1 MTIEEIWEKS
11 LSIIEEKVGSN
22 IFELWFRPIKPLH
35 IKEQQVTLEVPN
47 RFFKEWIEDYYPI
60 LVNEVIEKILGHPVT
75 LKYKISEKEAP
86 DIKRMEAKLENR
98 KTRLASRGIYL

>member
-22 IFELWFRPIKPLH
+22 IFELWFRPINPLQ

-60 LVNEVIEKILGHPVT
+60 
-75 LKYKISEKEAP
+75 
-86 DIKRMEAKLENR
+86 
-98 KTRLASRGIYL
+98 